1 MSHRN
6 LKPQR
11 FLWGLCLLAW
21 PLQGAWYWP
30 WEAYTAYQD
39 GARAYED
46 KRYADSIPQFE
57 RGVLAEKDAGQPHY
71 NLGNAYYQDKKY
83 DKAIASYQNALKY
96 PLPDQLAG
104 SVYYNLGNTLYRQG
118 QKDGNPVKNW
128 QLAIDAYEKALN
140 KSPQDKEAQENRDF
154 VKEQLQK
161 LQSGQGNSEPN
172 SDDKSSNSAN
182 PHQPN
187 GSPPPSSA
195 PNGKPNPSPD
205 PGQSAAPS
213 SPGSTQPN
221 PSHSGNPQE
230 SPPKYSQQE
239 VQRFLER
246 MEQAER
252 HNRAQQMFRRFPQKQ
267 PATGNLFNMT
277 PEQLMTLSPEEL
289 EKLFSHNRPDSSRDK
304 DW

>member
-1 MSHRN
+1 MSTRN
-6 LKPQR
+6 RKHR
-11 FLWGLCLLAW
+11 FLHWGILVLAW

-30 WEAYTAYQD
+30 WEAYTSYQD

-46 KRYADSIPQFE
+46 KRYSDSIPQFE
-57 RGVLAEKDAGQPHY
+57 RGVLAEKESGQPHY

-83 DKAIASYQNALKY
+83 AKAIESYQNALKY
-96 PLPDQLAG
+96 LMPDNLAG
-104 SVYYNLGNTLYRQG
+104 AVYYNLGNALYRQG
-118 QKDGNPVKNW
+118 QQDGNPVKNW
-128 QLAIDAYEKALN
+128 KLAIEAYEKALS
-140 KSPQDKEAQENRDF
+140 KSPQDKEARENRDF

-161 LQSGQGNSEPN
+161 LQPGNGNGEPN
-172 SDDKSSNSAN
+172 PDDKS
-182 PHQPN
+182 
-187 GSPPPSSA
+187 PPSPNPNASPQPPSKPGSKDSKNKPSASAQPSA
-195 PNGKPNPSPD
+195 PSQGTPNQNNQD
-205 PGQSAAPS
+205 
-213 SPGSTQPN
+213 
-221 PSHSGNPQE
+221 SGNPQE

-289 EKLFSHNRPDSSRDK
+289 EKLFANNRPNSSGDK